1 MKINDNEYTF
11 ENASFSKRSSWGH
24 TSKLFKNG
32 FLISSAKT
40 IYYNRTWESYQYQ
53 SVMKS
58 AVYNLIDEN
67 KVDAVKWYKALHS
80 VKRISAEIR
89 AEIQDNEPANI
100 ELLELLS
107 KI

>member
-11 ENASFSKRSSWGH
+11 DNSSWETRSSWGH
-24 TSKLFKNG
+24 ESILRKNG
-32 FLISSAKT
+32 GIISSAKAR
-40 IYYNRTWESYQYQ
+40 YCNRTWEAYQYQ

-58 AVYNLIDEN
+58 AVYNMIDIN
-67 KVDAVKWYKALHS
+67 KDIAVDMYKTANS